1 MVSKLQRVLKNHLNH
16 FAIKTGVDFF
26 KCVQKLVTQVDAV
39 WLRLDVGTSTI
50 DFTGHLSFGV
60 CRIFQKFVDLFH
72 FGGNNENLPGHLL
85 VALNIRAKV
94 ANHVLDG

>member
-26 KCVQKLVTQVDAV
+26 KCVQKLVTQVNAF
-39 WLRLDVGTSTI
+39 WFWLDVGASSS
-50 DFTGHLSFGV
+50 DFTEHLSFGV
-60 CRIFQKFVDLFH
+60 YRIFQKFVDLFH

-94 ANHVLDG
+94 ANHVFNC